1 MESGQSS
8 RARADAVNTVTHVVY
23 AVAQV
28 RDVGRIDVYLFVQDG
43 QVLTCRVFGFDVVA
57 VFFNSCF
64 VVNGAARDNAFIVFR
79 DLAVRFDVQRVFY
92 FLVSLFRFF
101 YGDGVAFLDRV
112 VRLRYVIRNIFRCG
126 FQLRYVNRVGI
137 FRARGYARD
146 LSGRIRIPYRN
157 GPQVPFDGCLYVI
170 AFMEIDGFR
179 IRFSTIRYG
188 IAAKGHA
195 ACDGGVGVMSD
206 DGGVFDVGFRAFIR
220 RAEHDASVRSRQFSL
235 VAEENRAGRVFDFVI
250 RADHGDMGD
259 IFRFIFETVHE
270 VIGAYLIFSSREGI
284 IDAHNLRRLR
294 VVRGIAAADYHGRAA
309 GLIVNGHFAE
319 FFDQLVWRS
328 RAAGNAVGKSVN
340 ALDRIGHFIS
350 RAENQSTVRIFR
362 RVGETD
368 NAVGNACRTAMS
380 FRLDRIQRAG
390 DGGAEVLSSIAQAVE
405 SARAREVAG
414 ADGIGA
420 DHRAEN
426 TFIKG
431 ICTHR
436 GLVDVVAFPI
446 RFGRDIGAAHL
457 AQVGMRADLDTAR
470 ASIRVGADS
479 DSCRG
484 PLRIVRCAKTQVF
497 FLSSDTI
504 ENIRAL
510 ANRHAAGQSC
520 VRCYPGIVADRHGA

>member
-1 MESGQSS
+1 MRFCFYGYGVTVHDGVSS
-8 RARADAVNTVTHVVY
+8 VFGRDGYLLFFAVAVRKRNRGRIVVIFFAFQRVGGVGIDHITDHLGNIDLIVFAGVAVREFELFLFRVIATAGRISVGNGDAVSN
-23 AVAQV
+23 
-28 RDVGRIDVYLFVQDG
+28 ILC
-43 QVLTCRVFGFDVVA
+43 CR
-57 VFFNSCF
+57 
-64 VVNGAARDNAFIVFR
+64 
-79 DLAVRFDVQRVFY
+79 
-92 FLVSLFRFF
+92 
-101 YGDGVAFLDRV
+101 
-112 VRLRYVIRNIFRCG
+112 
-126 FQLRYVNRVGI
+126 FQLAQIDGIGI
-137 FRARGYARD
+137 FR
-146 LSGRIRIPYRN
+146 RISDIDNLAEFVFCTDRN
-157 GPQVPFDGCLYVI
+157 GTVSFAVQVNITEY
-170 AFMEIDGFR
+170 AFFLFR
-179 IRFSTIRYG
+179 KSCTIGYG
-188 IAAKGHA
+188 IAADSHA
-195 ACDGGVGVMSD
+195 ARDGGVGVMSD

-220 RAEHDASVRSRQFSL
+220 RAENDASVGFRQFS
-235 VAEENRAGRVFDFVI
+235 VVTEKNRAGRVFRFVI

-270 VIGAYLIFSSREGI
+270 VIGAYLILGSREGI
-284 IDAHNLRRLR
+284 IDAHNLRRHG
-294 VVRGIAAADYHGRAA
+294 VVRGVAAADYHGRAA

-319 FFDQLVWRS
+319 FFDQLVRRS
-328 RAAGNAVGKSVN
+328 RAAGNAVGKSGN

-362 RVGETD
+362 HIGEAD
-368 NAVGNACRTAMS
+368 NAVGNACRTAMP
-380 FRLDRIQRAG
+380 LG
-390 DGGAEVLSSIAQAVE
+390 L
-405 SARAREVAG
+405 
-414 ADGIGA
+414 GA

-520 VRCYPGIVADRHGA
+520 VRCYPGIVTDRHGT